1 MLLIKNMHLG
11 SFLAI
16 KVLKIQ
22 LIKDKE
28 KCETFTN
35 GKTKKGYEQI
45 YFLKNIEEVALIW
58 NLDLRYQQYWNVIEE
73 ITGIK

>member
-35 GKTKKGYEQI
+35 GKTKKAMNKFI
-45 YFLKNIEEVALIW
+45 FLRTLK
-58 NLDLRYQQYWNVIEE
+58 
-73 ITGIK
+73 K